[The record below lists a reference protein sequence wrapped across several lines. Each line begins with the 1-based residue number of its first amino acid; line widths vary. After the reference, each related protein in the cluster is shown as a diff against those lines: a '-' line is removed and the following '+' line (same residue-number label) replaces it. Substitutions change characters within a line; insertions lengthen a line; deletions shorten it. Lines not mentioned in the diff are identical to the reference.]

1 MGYKPKYAA
10 KNRKQEPEVIR
21 SPKPETKKQRPA
33 KKPRSRAGNIAWMV
47 LTAVLITGSIATIG
61 CMLGKTSIYFYPVIQ
76 FAEWDVMR
84 VITLI
89 SFALLLAVP
98 MILDITGER
107 KWQQLRLEI

>member
-47 LTAVLITGSIATIG
+47 LTAVLVPLCTFGRRENSGTDGLHSGYTQGFRHRENQGHGGGGQPGRLRPGKNGG
-61 CMLGKTSIYFYPVIQ
+61 CPVG
-76 FAEWDVMR
+76 AGR
-84 VITLI
+84 
-89 SFALLLAVP
+89 
-98 MILDITGER
+98 G
-107 KWQQLRLEI
+107 